1 MPTAPETDS
10 DHTRA
15 TVSVPADDAAGRL
28 LAALLATGGLT
39 EQPAEPALTESAP

>member
-10 DHTRA
+10 DHTRM

-28 LAALLATGGLT
+28 LAALLATGGLI
-39 EQPAEPALTESAP
+39 EQPADPVPTESAR

>member
-28 LAALLATGGLT
+28 LAALLATSGLA
-39 EQPAEPALTESAP
+39 EQTPEPAVTESAR